1 MCGSTQADC
10 CGSQTGDWNEDWA
23 DMTSTVQSL
32 WITLG
37 YDENSWDDSDG
48 WSVIHGKTWDSV
60 LTSEQQEAAAKL
72 CFTEESWNAKATR
85 ILRFSFNLLSKH
97 NLTDFSLDFRL
108 TIW

>member
-1 MCGSTQADC
+1 
-10 CGSQTGDWNEDWA
+10 
-23 DMTSTVQSL
+23 MTPAVQSL
-32 WITLG
+32 WMQLG
-37 YDENSWDDSDG
+37 YDQSSWDEFDG
-48 WSVIHGKTWDSV
+48 WSRIHGKTWDSE

-72 CFTEESWNAKATR
+72 CFTEESWNTIATS